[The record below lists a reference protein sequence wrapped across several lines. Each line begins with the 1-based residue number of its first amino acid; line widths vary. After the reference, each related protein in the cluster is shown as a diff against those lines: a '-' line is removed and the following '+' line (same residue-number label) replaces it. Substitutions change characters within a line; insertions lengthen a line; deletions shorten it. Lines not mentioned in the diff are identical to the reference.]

1 MDIIIKDRVMTAAKF
16 YDDSFFNNELYAR
29 IGGVSVDELNALEL
43 EFVFLINFSL
53 LITEEEFQ
61 KYYNELYTHCN
72 SICNHCS
79 MIFVTSCYC
88 RRYSYSLF
96 RLYNII
102 FI

>member
-1 MDIIIKDRVMTAAKF
+1 MYIIIKDRVMTAAKF

-79 MIFVTSCYC
+79 MEFVTSCYC

-102 FI
+102 LI